1 MFSFFPPCSYL
12 IGGKFHVHNTN
23 MSKCNL
29 AALLSTIADDVTVS
43 CSYHSMNFENE
54 ASRLHPRHPCWCMN
68 GYMIKNKITK
78 EKVCKEQSKSCQWQV
93 LIFSRQSWTTLC
105 NIYIC
110 TYLQRACNRQ
120 WSQSKVIRLRATNE
134 IISIPAVYNV
144 ANYFKGIKIIL

>member
-1 MFSFFPPCSYL
+1 MIITKNTKGTTMTQEVTRTINENDYTTHFIILVSLPIFSALHMSFENVCFFFPPCSYL

-29 AALLSTIADDVTVS
+29 TALLSTLADDVTVS

-54 ASRLHPRHPCWCMN
+54 ASRLHPRHPCWWIN

-93 LIFSRQSWTTLC
+93 LIFSRQS
-105 NIYIC
+105 
-110 TYLQRACNRQ
+110 
-120 WSQSKVIRLRATNE
+120 
-134 IISIPAVYNV
+134 
-144 ANYFKGIKIIL
+144 